1 MTKKNEGKI
10 NFEKE
15 LGIRLLLFIV
25 LIIVI
30 TILGYCSYKLFLG
43 KKAIIPYK
51 EVKSTEEYAY
61 IKISKM
67 SEKFAYY
74 SDSKKEM
81 HFVIE
86 EDKSGLWHTYI
97 IAIKDTD
104 YNKYKAIID
113 YSYDRT
119 KIVPKSIKVYG
130 YAVNISDRLKDLAI
144 NNIKAFVSKDNT
156 VEINNINFNKYLT
169 NSYLDT
175 TMKQKDPFD
184 AVICTLLFILVII
197 IFLLIIL
204 IVTTIKFIKKEGL
217 TYGVKRNRKKDLPEI
232 LE

>member
-1 MTKKNEGKI
+1 MIFVRYKMTKKNDGKI

-25 LIIVI
+25 LLIVI
-30 TILGYCSYKLFLG
+30 TILGYCSYKLFLS

-51 EVKSTEEYAY
+51 EVKSTEDYAY

-119 KIVPKSIKVYG
+119 KTVPKSITVYG

-184 AVICTLLFILVII
+184 AVICTLLFILAIV

-204 IVTTIKFIKKEGL
+204 IITTIKFIKKEGL
-217 TYGVKRNRKKDLPEI
+217 TYGV
-232 LE
+232 